1 MAIPCN
7 PKTVRSAG
15 MKHYALTIIG
25 RDRPGIVSQVT
36 EILFRQGFNI
46 ADSSCS
52 ILGGQF
58 AMILII
64 AHPTHESKEAFVG
77 DFAPLEEGGLSVFV
91 RTLKP
96 GGETRPHLEGEI
108 SMISVYGS
116 DKPGIVYRVTKELG
130 ERQVNITDL
139 NTKLIGT
146 EARPVYVMMIEAVL
160 PDNLDSADLATVMN
174 GLKQELQVDI
184 TVRNI
189 TPVEL

>member
-1 MAIPCN
+1 M
-7 PKTVRSAG
+7 S
-15 MKHYALTIIG
+15 HFALTIIG

-36 EILFRQGFNI
+36 EILSRQGCNI

-64 AHPTHESKEAFVG
+64 SHPEFTGKESFGGA
-77 DFAPLEEGGLSVFV
+77 FAPLEESGLSVFV

-96 GGETRPHLEGEI
+96 GGEKRPDLQGELC
-108 SMISVYGS
+108 MVSVYGA
-116 DKPGIVYRVTKELG
+116 DKPGIVYRVAKELG
-130 ERQVNITDL
+130 NRKINITDL

-146 EARPVYVMMIEAVL
+146 EQRPVYVMMLEAVL
-160 PDNLDSADLATVMN
+160 PEGLTSEHLAEIMRR
-174 GLKQELQVDI
+174 LQDELQVDI
-184 TVRNI
+184 SVRDI

>member
-1 MAIPCN
+1 
-7 PKTVRSAG
+7 
-15 MKHYALTIIG
+15 
-25 RDRPGIVSQVT
+25 VT

-64 AHPTHESKEAFVG
+64 AHPVHENKEAFLEV
-77 DFAPLEEGGLSVFV
+77 FAPLEESGLSVFL

-108 SMISVYGS
+108 CMISVYGS
-116 DKPGIVYRVTKELG
+116 DKPGIVYRVARELG
-130 ERQVNITDL
+130 ERQINITDL

-146 EARPVYVMMIEAVL
+146 EARPVYVLMIEAVL
-160 PDNLDSADLATVMN
+160 PDNLDTATLSAIMTALR
-174 GLKQELQVDI
+174 QELQVDI

>member
-1 MAIPCN
+1 MQ
-7 PKTVRSAG
+7 
-15 MKHYALTIIG
+15 HFALTIIG

-36 EILFRQGFNI
+36 EILYTLGCNI

-64 AHPTHESKEAFVG
+64 AHPEFTDRESFG
-77 DFAPLEEGGLSVFV
+77 DTFTPLEESGLSVFL

-96 GGETRPHLEGEI
+96 GGEKHAKIEGEI
-108 SMISVYGS
+108 CMISVYGS

-130 ERQVNITDL
+130 ERLVNITDL
-139 NTKLIGT
+139 NTKLVGT
-146 EARPVYVMMIEAVL
+146 DERPVYVMMIEAVL
-160 PDNLDSADLATVMN
+160 PNGMEPEEIEKIMN
-174 GLKQELQVDI
+174 SIKTEMSVDI
-184 TVRNI
+184 SVRSI

>member
-1 MAIPCN
+1 MQ
-7 PKTVRSAG
+7 
-15 MKHYALTIIG
+15 HFALTIIG

-36 EILFRQGFNI
+36 EALYTLGCNI

-64 AHPTHESKEAFVG
+64 AHPEFTGRDNFGDAFS
-77 DFAPLEEGGLSVFV
+77 ALEESGLSVFL

-96 GGETRPHLEGEI
+96 GGEKHAKIEGEI
-108 SMISVYGS
+108 CMISVYGS

-130 ERQVNITDL
+130 VRNVNITDL
-139 NTKLIGT
+139 NTKLVGT
-146 EARPVYVMMIEAVL
+146 DERPVYVMMLEAVL
-160 PDNLDSADLATVMN
+160 PEGMDPEEIETIMN
-174 GLKQELQVDI
+174 SLKTEMKVDI
-184 TVRNI
+184 SVRSI

>member
-1 MAIPCN
+1 MQ
-7 PKTVRSAG
+7 
-15 MKHYALTIIG
+15 HFALTIIG

-36 EILFRQGFNI
+36 EALYTLGCNI

-64 AHPTHESKEAFVG
+64 AHPEITDREGFG
-77 DFAPLEEGGLSVFV
+77 DVFLPLEDSGLSVFL

-96 GGETRPHLEGEI
+96 GGEKHAKIDGEI
-108 SMISVYGS
+108 CMISVYGS

-130 ERQVNITDL
+130 ERSVNITDL
-139 NTKLIGT
+139 NTKLVGT
-146 EARPVYVMMIEAVL
+146 DERPVYVMMLEAVL
-160 PDNLDSADLATVMN
+160 PDGMEPEEIEAIMN
-174 GLKQELQVDI
+174 GIKTEMNVDI
-184 TVRNI
+184 SVRAI